1 MYIVYMYFKFSMYMY
16 NCHFIDGYIIV
27 HSCTCMMTQLNMC
40 INVYCSF
47 IYSSDFGKMVARE
60 YLNFFEFAD
69 QDLVECLRQFLGSVS
84 LSGETYDRE
93 RIMMHY
99 SEKYFEHNPY
109 SFPSYGRG
117 HVTLAEITYAL

>member
-1 MYIVYMYFKFSMYMY
+1 M
-16 NCHFIDGYIIV
+16 
-27 HSCTCMMTQLNMC
+27 CMV
-40 INVYCSF
+40 VYCSF

-69 QDLVECLRQFLGSVS
+69 QNLVECLRQFLGSVS

-109 SFPSYGRG
+109 SFPSYGRE
-117 HVTLAEITYAL
+117 HVNNCNACKNNLCFTVLHVCTVCTLYRRI